1 MNSIKSVA
9 AGLFLGIAAVAMTA
23 TSAISVPITLPSG
36 LNPGDQY
43 RLAFVTSSTR
53 DALSTNIADYNNF
66 VDALGDTAIASDW
79 KVAWM
84 NLAWRRS
91 KQSRDNVSNGGL
103 ARTLLA
109 TDDHAMIQTFS
120 ATATCMNRLRMV
132 TGVRPSPN
140 WWMASFDGTQSS
152 RSGGAISSNDRF
164 IRAMPSWSRMKRSI
178 SSEIGISCLC
188 VAITSSL

>member
-1 MNSIKSVA
+1 
-9 AGLFLGIAAVAMTA
+9 VAMTA

-84 NLAWRRS
+84 NLA
-91 KQSRDNVSNGGL
+91 
-103 ARTLLA
+103 
-109 TDDHAMIQTFS
+109 
-120 ATATCMNRLRMV
+120 
-132 TGVRPSPN
+132 
-140 WWMASFDGTQSS
+140 
-152 RSGGAISSNDRF
+152 
-164 IRAMPSWSRMKRSI
+164 
-178 SSEIGISCLC
+178 
-188 VAITSSL
+188 

>member
-84 NLAWRRS
+84 NLAWRRP
-91 KQSRDNVSNGGL
+91 KQSRDNISNGGL
-103 ARTLLA
+103 AGTLLA
-109 TDDHAMIQTFS
+109 TDDYAMMD
-120 ATATCMNRLRMV
+120 ALLRTEHKMSNPVHQV
-132 TGVRPSPN
+132 TE
-140 WWMASFDGTQSS
+140 A
-152 RSGGAISSNDRF
+152 AF
-164 IRAMPSWSRMKRSI
+164 IFIDDPVNMF
-178 SSEIGISCLC
+178 E
-188 VAITSSL
+188 